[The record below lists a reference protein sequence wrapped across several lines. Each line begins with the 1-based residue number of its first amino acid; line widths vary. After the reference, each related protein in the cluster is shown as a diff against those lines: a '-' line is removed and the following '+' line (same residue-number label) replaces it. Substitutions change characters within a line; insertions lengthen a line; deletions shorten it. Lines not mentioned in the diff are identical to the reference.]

1 MFNKSLKYSF
11 ADKKNMTAKRRG
23 IFFIVLSFFAV
34 YLLITNFFFSMM
46 VLKNASMQPSLN
58 YGDRLIFSSL
68 GIKKILPNLP
78 FLDALPAKRGNIVL
92 IRKNT
97 YRNFGVIKSVLDKL
111 FRFFSAN
118 KAGFP
123 GMENEI
129 FIKRIIA
136 LPGDTI
142 SMHSYVLR
150 VQPADEKYTF
160 TEFELSDKMYK
171 INVPNV
177 PALWDEAIPFSGNME
192 KITLGND
199 EFFALSDDRGNT
211 NDSRTW
217 GPIPADFI
225 NGTAILRYW
234 PFNKIGPP

>member
-1 MFNKSLKYSF
+1 VFNKSLKYSF
-11 ADKKNMTAKRRG
+11 ADKKNIAAKRRG
-23 IFFIVLSFFAV
+23 FFFIVLSFIVV

-46 VLKNASMQPSLN
+46 VLKNDSMQPTLN
-58 YGDRLIFSSL
+58 YGDRLIFLSL

-78 FLDALPAKRGNIVL
+78 GFDVLPAERGGIVL
-92 IRKNT
+92 IRKSS
-97 YRNFGVIKSVLDKL
+97 YRNLSVAALDKL

-118 KAGFP
+118 RAGFP
-123 GMENEI
+123 GMGNEI

-142 SMHSYVLR
+142 SMSNYVLR

-160 TEFELSDKMYK
+160 TEFELSDKLYK
-171 INVPNV
+171 INIPNV

-192 KITLGND
+192 KITLGSD
-199 EFFALSDDRGNT
+199 EFFALSDDRSNT

-234 PFNKIGPP
+234 PFNKIGLP